1 MSVIVIRTP
10 FLGTLWVLGLSVRPR
25 SYVFHSFDPWVLCQ
39 GFAQGR
45 CNSWDGPSLTS
56 LESTMPLFP
65 SRRLLALG
73 MDRLNAL
80 VRSLMRP
87 IKRRIRIAARVL
99 LEILFRSP
107 LLLRQKS
114 GLNERKRMAS
124 DVSYVRLNKKKTSIY
139 SNMLITGRV
148 R

>member
-1 MSVIVIRTP
+1 
-10 FLGTLWVLGLSVRPR
+10 
-25 SYVFHSFDPWVLCQ
+25 
-39 GFAQGR
+39 
-45 CNSWDGPSLTS
+45 
-56 LESTMPLFP
+56 MPLFP

-124 DVSYVRLNKKKTSIY
+124 DVSYVRLNQKKASIY